1 MKLILYCNF
10 AAIKSKRKT
19 HQHIPVLKLTAV
31 KIKGS
36 INSKQTQ
43 QEINA
48 FLKENDFTTT
58 QITLIEKL
66 FEEATKNK
74 FLVKIEHAK

>member
-1 MKLILYCNF
+1 MK
-10 AAIKSKRKT
+10 IKS
-19 HQHIPVLKLTAV
+19 
-31 KIKGS
+31 S
-36 INSKQTQ
+36 INSKQAQ
-43 QEINA
+43 EEINA
-48 FLKENDFTTT
+48 FLNENDFTTT